1 MSAESDICDLTNY
14 QDLFLTFFLFLK
26 SEGIPVTLRE
36 YLDLLEALD
45 QGMAG
50 QDTEAFYYLCRTVL
64 IKHEEHLDRFDVLF
78 GQFFDQG
85 EVKEKYAEIPPE
97 WLEKR
102 FERFLSE
109 EEKKMI
115 QGLGGLES
123 LMKRMQ
129 ELLREQKE
137 RHQGGSK
144 WIGTGGTSP
153 FGAYGY
159 NPEGVRIGQD
169 GSRHRR
175 AVKVWD
181 KRDFRNLDDTVE
193 METRHLKMAL
203 RRLRLLTREG
213 APEELDIDGTI
224 RKTSEDAGLLNLQ
237 MVPARRNNVKVLLLF
252 DIGGSMDDHIT
263 NCERL
268 FSAAR
273 HEFKHL
279 EYYYF
284 HNCLYESVWKDNIRR
299 WGEKIPTVD
308 MFNRFNRD
316 YRVIIVGDASISPY
330 ELLSPGGSVEHYNRE
345 TGLAWLHRL
354 KEHYPHTVWLNPVE
368 QKFWNY
374 TESIGIASQAVDGRM
389 FPLTLQGLSQAIA
402 ALKKKQP
409 PTFS

>member
-1 MSAESDICDLTNY
+1 M
-14 QDLFLTFFLFLK
+14 FLTFFLYLK
-26 SEGIPVTLRE
+26 REGLPVTLRE

-78 GQFFDQG
+78 GQFFGEG
-85 EVKEKYAEIPPE
+85 EVKEEHREIPQE

-102 FERFLSE
+102 LERYLTD
-109 EEKKMI
+109 EEKDLVSA
-115 QGLGGLES
+115 LGGLEA

-129 ELLREQKE
+129 ELLQEQKE

-159 NPEGVRIGQD
+159 NPEGLRIGQD
-169 GSRHRR
+169 RSRYRR

-181 KRDFRNLDDTVE
+181 KRDFKNLDDTVE

-213 APEELDIDGTI
+213 APEELDVDRTI

-237 MVPARRNNVKVLLLF
+237 MVPARRNNVKILLLL
-252 DIGGSMDDHIT
+252 DIGGSMDDHIMA
-263 NCERL
+263 CERL
-268 FSAAR
+268 FSAAK

-284 HNCLYESVWKDNIRR
+284 HNCLYESVWKDNVRR
-299 WGEKIPTVD
+299 WSEKIPTQD
-308 MFNRFNRD
+308 LFNRFNCD
-316 YRVIIVGDASISPY
+316 YRVIVVGDASMSPY
-330 ELLSPGGSVEHYNRE
+330 ELLAPGGSVEHYNRE
-345 TGLAWLHRL
+345 TGLVWLNRL
-354 KEHYPHTVWLNPVE
+354 KEHYPHTVWLNPEE
-368 QKFWNY
+368 QKHWPY
-374 TESIGIASQAVDGRM
+374 TESIDIVRQTVDGRM
-389 FPLTLQGLSQAIA
+389 FPLTLQGLGDAVA

>member
-1 MSAESDICDLTNY
+1 M
-14 QDLFLTFFLFLK
+14 FLTFFLYLK
-26 SEGIPVTLRE
+26 REGLPVTLRE

-78 GQFFDQG
+78 GQFFGEG
-85 EVKEKYAEIPPE
+85 EVKEEHREIPQE

-102 FERFLSE
+102 LERYLTD
-109 EEKKMI
+109 EEKDLVSA
-115 QGLGGLES
+115 LGGLEA

-129 ELLREQKE
+129 ELLQEQKE

-159 NPEGVRIGQD
+159 NPEGLRIGQD
-169 GSRHRR
+169 RSRYRR

-181 KRDFRNLDDTVE
+181 KRDFKNLDDTVE

-213 APEELDIDGTI
+213 APEELDVDRTI

-237 MVPARRNNVKVLLLF
+237 MVPARRNNVKILLLL
-252 DIGGSMDDHIT
+252 DIGGSMDDHIMA
-263 NCERL
+263 CERL
-268 FSAAR
+268 FSAAK

-284 HNCLYESVWKDNIRR
+284 HNCLYESVWKDNVRR
-299 WGEKIPTVD
+299 WSEKIPTQD
-308 MFNRFNRD
+308 LFNRFNCD
-316 YRVIIVGDASISPY
+316 YRVIVVGDASMSPY
-330 ELLSPGGSVEHYNRE
+330 
-345 TGLAWLHRL
+345 
-354 KEHYPHTVWLNPVE
+354 
-368 QKFWNY
+368 
-374 TESIGIASQAVDGRM
+374 
-389 FPLTLQGLSQAIA
+389 
-402 ALKKKQP
+402 
-409 PTFS
+409 